1 MIPSLQWNSW
11 EWIENGK
18 PTASARDSDTS
29 PRPHYIS
36 DYHLL
41 SQVGVNLS
49 LEPLSLSNLSLRNA
63 TATIHIFSLTLS
75 TKEQELV
82 QEKQKM
88 DDLLFL
94 TLPLQVL
101 KDSSWSKKAKQKQ
114 TFCSFADS
122 EGHPI
127 QKKDQSH
134 QHWKRVDPIQVNKN
148 RKCII
153 FSIFQCFCHSDL
165 MDFTELYSDSTPCEV
180 NKDILR
186 KTSRKTR
193 FKR

>member
-1 MIPSLQWNSW
+1 MCWIRRKRIRTQTKLSRWIFEIVFVCNQIAIFSVLCCHLRLHREVEKRFDRTSETPCVSFDKKFFRIIPCFQWNSW

-18 PTASARDSDTS
+18 STASVRDSDTS
-29 PRPHYIS
+29 PRPHNIS

-41 SQVGVNLS
+41 GQVGVNLS
-49 LEPLSLSNLSLRNA
+49 LESLSLSNLSLRNA

-101 KDSSWSKKAKQKQ
+101 KDSSWS
-114 TFCSFADS
+114 
-122 EGHPI
+122 
-127 QKKDQSH
+127 
-134 QHWKRVDPIQVNKN
+134 
-148 RKCII
+148 
-153 FSIFQCFCHSDL
+153 
-165 MDFTELYSDSTPCEV
+165 
-180 NKDILR
+180 
-186 KTSRKTR
+186 
-193 FKR
+193 

>member
-1 MIPSLQWNSW
+1 MIPFLQWNSW

-18 PTASARDSDTS
+18 STASVRDSDTS

-41 SQVGVNLS
+41 SQVGPNLS

-94 TLPLQVL
+94 TLPLQVF
-101 KDSSWSKKAKQKQ
+101 KDSSWSYTH
-114 TFCSFADS
+114 TFYLFADS
-122 EGHPI
+122 KGHPI

-134 QHWKRVDPIQVNKN
+134 QHWKRVNPIQVNKN
-148 RKCII
+148 RRCIR

-186 KTSRKTR
+186 KTSRKT
-193 FKR
+193 FF